1 MSKAKTNVKKL
12 VKKLQPGPSQPLT
25 DANADKQ
32 LGTGEQTVKVQAF
45 LIVGIKGSTT
55 GSKVA
60 IESVEAGKAL
70 LKEIFVAISTGKPL
84 FNEERGLVYN
94 GTEISH
100 AFLTLEQ
107 VK

>member
-1 MSKAKTNVKKL
+1 MAKGKQIKKL
-12 VKKLQPGPSQPLT
+12 TKETAKAAATQPLN

-32 LGTGEQTVKVQAF
+32 PGIADVKVQGF

-70 LKEIFVAISTGKPL
+70 LKELFVAIITGKPF
-84 FNEERGLVYN
+84 FNEERCLVYN

>member
-1 MSKAKTNVKKL
+1 MSKGKQIKKL
-12 VKKLQPGPSQPLT
+12 VKAQAPAVQPLK

-32 LGTGEQTVKVQAF
+32 PGAPEVKVQAF

-84 FNEERGLVYN
+84 INEERGIVYN

-100 AFLTLEQ
+100 AFLTLEA
-107 VK
+107 VKG

>member
-1 MSKAKTNVKKL
+1 MSKAKQSKKTDTNDDK
-12 VKKLQPGPSQPLT
+12 QPGAVQP
-25 DANADKQ
+25 
-32 LGTGEQTVKVQAF
+32 TVKVQAF
-45 LIVGIKGSTT
+45 LIVGIKGSGT

-84 FNEERGLVYN
+84 INEERGIVYN

-100 AFLTLEQ
+100 AFLTLEA
-107 VK
+107 VKG